1 MIALSHRHTGQKW
14 PHTGYYLSVVTM
26 NRSSVLQQVDLD
38 RRRAAPAIVSALLGA
53 VILTDVT
60 QVFGRVRVGPG
71 PWTPWNQS
79 AGAPMPLRSGA
90 AAKMTPP
97 LENHGPPGRS
107 LVLTGIIAYADPR
120 QGFAIIGSSAQ
131 DTYLARPGDR
141 LPDGALIRE
150 IYPKQVVLE
159 FGGRLETVGIYERAQ
174 TAGTAYVQ
182 IPPPIQ
188 IPPVQIPP
196 PLPQQARGEE
206 TDLKGVTAGSTIP
219 SHAPRAADEPPS
231 DPRLSDTR
239 ASESA
244 GNERRSYD
252 TQSSDTLQSQAQPQA
267 PSPSA
272 QDPADEFGDDRRQ
285 RAERRRK

>member
-1 MIALSHRHTGQKW
+1 M
-14 PHTGYYLSVVTM
+14 VTI
-26 NRSSVLQQVDLD
+26 NRPSLLQQVDLV

-53 VILTDVT
+53 VILTDAT
-60 QVFGRVRVGPG
+60 QVFGRVRVGAG

-79 AGAPMPLRSGA
+79 AGAPMPLRPGA
-90 AAKMTPP
+90 PAQMTRP

-107 LVLTGIIAYADPR
+107 TVLTGIIAYADPK
-120 QGFAIIGSSAQ
+120 QGFAIIGSNTQ

-150 IYPKQVVLE
+150 IHPKQVVLE
-159 FGGRLETVGIYERAQ
+159 YGGKLETVGIYERGE

-182 IPPPIQ
+182 IPPVQ

-196 PLPQQARGEE
+196 SLPQQARWDE
-206 TDLKGVTAGSTIP
+206 TELKEVRAGGTIP
-219 SHAPRAADEPPS
+219 SQGPRPANEPPS
-231 DPRLSDTR
+231 DPRTSDRR
-239 ASESA
+239 ASDSA
-244 GNERRSYD
+244 GNERRSSD
-252 TQSSDTLQSQAQPQA
+252 TQSSDALQSQAQPQA

-285 RAERRRK
+285 RAERRGK